1 MYYKNINLK
10 KVFYYAGIIVIACVI
25 ASSVISV
32 WTTETDEPDMGETTS
47 VSSSDKVYVL
57 KSENDRIVAY
67 IKGVD
72 RPFVE
77 TTRTASSLPYD
88 IQKKLIAGIEFDSEE
103 KLRAAINEYCS

>member
-10 KVFYYAGIIVIACVI
+10 KVFYYTGVIVIACVI
-25 ASSVISV
+25 ASSVIAS
-32 WTTETDEPDMGETTS
+32 WTTENQKPTEGDTTS
-47 VSSSDKVYVL
+47 VSVSDKVYVL

-72 RPFVE
+72 RPFIE

-88 IQKKLIAGIEFDSEE
+88 IQQKLVAGIEFDSEE